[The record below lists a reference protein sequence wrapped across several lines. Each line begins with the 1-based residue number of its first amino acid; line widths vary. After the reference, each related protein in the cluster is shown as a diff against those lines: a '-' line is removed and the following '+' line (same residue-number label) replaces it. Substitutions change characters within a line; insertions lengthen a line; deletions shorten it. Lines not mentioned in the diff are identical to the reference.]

1 VIAPRHRAIN
11 DEIKRMDQ
19 EKQLVK
25 DLHKQ
30 LQELQNEML
39 LGKNRLAGN
48 EQPLLPNRKPLEEEQ
63 KAG

>member
-1 VIAPRHRAIN
+1 M
-11 DEIKRMDQ
+11 EM

-39 LGKNRLAGN
+39 LGKNRLAAN
-48 EQPLLPNRKPLEEEQ
+48 EQPLMPNRKPLEEE
-63 KAG
+63 KKGG

>member
-1 VIAPRHRAIN
+1 VIAPRQRAIN
-11 DEIKRMDQ
+11 DEIKRMEM

-39 LGKNRLAGN
+39 LGKNRLAAN
-48 EQPLLPNRKPLEEEQ
+48 EQPLMPNRKPLEEE
-63 KAG
+63 KKGG